1 MIKYDRLGKES
12 YNNFGSKIIITKYNN
27 KRDID
32 IYFPEYNWTI
42 KNRQYDS
49 FKTGT
54 VKCPYEP
61 RAWGHGYLGEG
72 KYTFFKD
79 KKPTKC
85 YETWNNMLSRC
96 FNDKRK
102 ETFPTYKNCII
113 SDEWL
118 NYQNFAKWFE
128 ENYYEIDGDYMCLDK
143 DILIKNNKIYSEDTC
158 LIVPNFINVM
168 FTNHKLAR
176 GKYPVGVTYHKR
188 DKIYEAKIN
197 KFGKSI
203 YLGRFDN
210 EIDAFYSY
218 KKEKEKYIKEVAE
231 LYKDKIPLKLYNAMY
246 DYKVEITD

>member
-1 MIKYDRLGKES
+1 MIRDDRLGKES

-32 IYFPEYNWTI
+32 IYFPQYNWTA
-42 KNRQYDS
+42 KNRQYCN
-49 FKTGT
+49 FKTGAI
-54 VKCPYEP
+54 KCPYEP
-61 RAWGHGYLGEG
+61 RAWGYGYLGEG

-85 YETWNNMLSRC
+85 YQAWNNMLSRC

-102 ETFPTYKNCII
+102 ETFPTYKYCTV

-143 DILIKNNKIYSEDTC
+143 DILVKNNKIYSKDTC
-158 LIVPNFINVM
+158 LIVPNFINTI

-176 GKYPVGVTYHKR
+176 GDYPVGVTYHKR
-188 DKIYEAKIN
+188 DEIYEAKMQ
-197 KFGKSI
+197 KFGKCI

-218 KKEKEKYIKEVAE
+218 KKEREKYIKEVAE
-231 LYKDKIPLKLYNAMY
+231 LYKDRIPLKLYNAMC